1 MVEANEKSWKENLR
15 GSAHRI
21 LKATIITVFLG
32 IFLLVLW
39 VFVVQLFKDYP
50 EYQKLYAI
58 LAWAI
63 VFFTFA
69 TKVTEE
75 TIYKFVL
82 IIARALFLIIYFI
95 YATNGGVFTINF
107 MDMRL
112 TIEFV
117 SILALMVLV
126 NFLEMVRGVLQAI
139 EFTSA
144 SPKD

>member
-1 MVEANEKSWKENLR
+1 LNNFFAPIELSF
-15 GSAHRI
+15 G
-21 LKATIITVFLG
+21 IT
-32 IFLLVLW
+32 
-39 VFVVQLFKDYP
+39 
-50 EYQKLYAI
+50 
-58 LAWAI
+58 
-63 VFFTFA
+63 
-69 TKVTEE
+69 
-75 TIYKFVL
+75 
-82 IIARALFLIIYFI
+82 ARALFLIIYFI
-95 YATNGGVFTINF
+95 YATNGGVFTINV

>member
-39 VFVVQLFKDYP
+39 VFVVQLFTDYP

-95 YATNGGVFTINF
+95 YSTNGGVFTINF